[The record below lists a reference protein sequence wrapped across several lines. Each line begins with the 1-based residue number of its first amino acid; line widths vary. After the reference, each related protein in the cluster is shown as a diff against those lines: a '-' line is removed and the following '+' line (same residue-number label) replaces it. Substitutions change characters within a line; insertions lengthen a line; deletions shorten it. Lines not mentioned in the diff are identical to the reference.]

1 MRAIAE
7 PIIRTAPCRRI
18 ADRCGG
24 TFAVG
29 WPSTT
34 SGDAESVLAPLGGWI
49 DDYDRQAPHSALGM
63 RPAEY
68 RASLK
73 LMPLSVQGI
82 GEQSLVGDASASQQL
97 GYTFAV
103 ILVGQRVASRTPS
116 EAQRYQNGGAP
127 GGVRP

>member
-49 DDYDRQAPHSALGM
+49 DDYNRQAPHSALGM

-73 LMPLSVQGI
+73 LMPLSV
-82 GEQSLVGDASASQQL
+82 
-97 GYTFAV
+97 
-103 ILVGQRVASRTPS
+103 
-116 EAQRYQNGGAP
+116 
-127 GGVRP
+127 